1 VAIVAQTPF
10 VSSASPQPPAPGA
23 TPQSTRSPF
32 PDGPGRDALFKVCN
46 DCHGPES
53 VLAHLKTRDEWN
65 KTLDEMAAN
74 GAQGSDRE
82 WTDILDYLAKHFSPI
97 AVNKATATELA
108 ATLDVP
114 AAVAEA
120 IVRARTDKGRLAS
133 IDDLKQAA
141 GGDAALKSRPE
152 KIGCCSSH
160 ENTKT
165 R

>member
-1 VAIVAQTPF
+1 
-10 VSSASPQPPAPGA
+10 
-23 TPQSTRSPF
+23 
-32 PDGPGRDALFKVCN
+32 VCK

-53 VLAHLKTRDEWN
+53 VLAHQKTRDEWN

-74 GAQGSDRE
+74 GAQGSDQE
-82 WTDILDYLAKHFSPI
+82 WTDILEYLAKHFSPI

-120 IVRARTDKGRLAS
+120 IVRARTEKGRLAS

-141 GGDAALKSRPE
+141 GGEAAA
-152 KIGCCSSH
+152 KID
-160 ENTKT
+160 T
-165 R
+165 RKDRLVF